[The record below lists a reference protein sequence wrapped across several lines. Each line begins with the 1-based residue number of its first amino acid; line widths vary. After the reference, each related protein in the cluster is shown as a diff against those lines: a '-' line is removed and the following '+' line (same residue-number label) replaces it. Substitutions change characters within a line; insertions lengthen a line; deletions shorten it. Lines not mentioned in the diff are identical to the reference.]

1 MLLKLSAVALFMAS
15 SAVAL
20 PSFIHSE
27 RLAPIVS
34 SMDADVVPDSYVVV
48 FKNGVRA
55 NDHSGWVHNL
65 HKRDLSVNGIW
76 DNIASGVKHVYDMGT
91 FQGIA
96 GRFRPDVLEE
106 IRKNPDVDFIERDQI
121 LYASEIST
129 QNRAPWGLARI
140 SHRKGLTL
148 GTFNKYEHNPQGGD
162 GVSVFVIDTG
172 IKVDHNEFQGRATWG
187 ATIPTGDPDSDD
199 NGHGTH
205 CAGTIASRAYGVSKK
220 AKVVAVKVLR
230 SNGSGTL
237 SDVAKGVEFAVQ
249 NHLEL
254 KAKQGGKYKGSVANM
269 SLGGGKSR
277 ALTTA
282 VANAVATG
290 LHFAVAAGNDNRDA
304 CDYSPADVEAAVTVG
319 ASTLD
324 DSRAY
329 FSNYGSCVDIFG
341 PGLNIE
347 STWIGGD
354 DDKRTI
360 SGTSMASP
368 HVAGLIAY
376 YLSLAPE
383 NSSAFHTGPMTPKEM
398 KDLLIARGT
407 RDALSDVR
415 SDTPNILIY
424 NNAAEDKEEKMFY
437 AW

>member
-15 SAVAL
+15 SAVAF
-20 PSFIHSE
+20 PSFIQSE
-27 RLAPIVS
+27 RLAPIFS
-34 SMDADVVPDSYVVV
+34 PLDADIVPDSYFVV
-48 FKNGVRA
+48 FKSGVRA
-55 NDHSGWVHNL
+55 SENSAWIHDL
-65 HKRDLSVNGIW
+65 HKRDISINGIW
-76 DNIASGVKHVYDMGT
+76 DDFASGVKHVYDMGS
-91 FQGIA
+91 FQGVA
-96 GRFRPDVLEE
+96 GRFRSDVLDE
-106 IRKNPDVDFIERDQI
+106 IRKNPDVDYIERDQI
-121 LYASEIST
+121 VYTSEITT

-148 GTFNKYEHNPQGGD
+148 GTFNKYEHNPKGGN
-162 GVSVFVIDTG
+162 GVTVFVIDTG
-172 IKVDHNEFQGRATWG
+172 INIKHVEFEGRAEWG
-187 ATIPTGDPDSDD
+187 KTVPSGDPDTDD

-230 SNGSGTL
+230 SNGSGTM
-237 SDVAKGVEFAVQ
+237 SDVVGGVEYAVDS
-249 NHLEL
+249 HKALET
-254 KAKQGGKYKGSVANM
+254 AQGKKYKGSVANM

-277 ALTTA
+277 PLDAA
-282 VANAVATG
+282 VANAIESG

-304 CDYSPADVEAAVTVG
+304 CDYSPAGVPTAVTVG

-324 DSRAY
+324 DTRAY
-329 FSNYGSCVDIFG
+329 FSNYGRCVDIFG

-347 STWIGGD
+347 STYIGSTTA
-354 DDKRTI
+354 KRTL

-383 NSSAFHTGPMTPKEM
+383 SSSSFHSGPLTPQEM
-398 KDLLIARGT
+398 KDLLIERGT
-407 RDALSDVR
+407 RDILTDVK
-415 SDTPNILIY
+415 SGSPNILIY
-424 NNAAEDKEEKMFY
+424 NNAAEDRGSFY

>member
-1 MLLKLSAVALFMAS
+1 
-15 SAVAL
+15 
-20 PSFIHSE
+20 
-27 RLAPIVS
+27 
-34 SMDADVVPDSYVVV
+34 
-48 FKNGVRA
+48 
-55 NDHSGWVHNL
+55 
-65 HKRDLSVNGIW
+65 
-76 DNIASGVKHVYDMGT
+76 
-91 FQGIA
+91 
-96 GRFRPDVLEE
+96 
-106 IRKNPDVDFIERDQI
+106 
-121 LYASEIST
+121 
-129 QNRAPWGLARI
+129 
-140 SHRKGLTL
+140 LTL
-148 GTFNKYEHNPQGGD
+148 GTFNKYEHNPNGGE

-172 IKVDHNEFQGRATWG
+172 INVNHKEFEGRATWG
-187 ATIPTGDPDSDD
+187 ATIPEGDPDSDD

-205 CAGTIASRAYGVSKK
+205 CAGTIGSKAYGVSKK

-237 SDVAKGVEFAVQ
+237 SDVAKGVEFAVES
-249 NHLEL
+249 HLAL
-254 KAKQGGKYKGSVANM
+254 KSKQGGKYKGSVANM

-277 ALTTA
+277 ALNTA
-282 VANAVATG
+282 VANAVKSG

-329 FSNYGSCVDIFG
+329 FSNFGKCVDVFA

-354 DDKRTI
+354 DVKRTI

-383 NSSAFHTGPMTPKEM
+383 NSSAFHTGSMTTQEM
-398 KDLLIARGT
+398 KKLLVARGT
-407 RDALSDVR
+407 RDVLSDVKDG
-415 SDTPNILIY
+415 SPNILVY
-424 NNAAEDKEEKMFY
+424 NNAAEDKEKFY